1 MTFYLDLSIL
11 CYSNGLLWKF
21 SVLSSLPSPTP
32 PPLSNYVN
40 IFIENKMYL
49 LVFLQ
54 INIVQC
60 YIATYRHEVVV
71 KELFIFIYAF
81 SIISVVINNNGWFI
95 VTRDKCCH
103 LFSVNL
109 IGVCVRGMLWTR
121 LDTRLTLVQHFCG
134 MYISCVTLKLKKKK
148 KKNVNLGCLKHWVVC
163 AQWYMYLFASEK
175 YTMFISLDSKGN
187 HNVNVCSQ
195 NESQFCC
202 NHYNWH
208 PGLKRLYSS
217 AKTKP
222 VYYTN
227 TRDFSRIS
235 N

>member
-1 MTFYLDLSIL
+1 MLLLITMV
-11 CYSNGLLWKF
+11 GLLSHEINVVNFFLLIWL
-21 SVLSSLPSPTP
+21 V
-32 PPLSNYVN
+32 YVY
-40 IFIENKMYL
+40 E
-49 LVFLQ
+49 V
-54 INIVQC
+54 C
-60 YIATYRHEVVV
+60 YGHVRYMFDACTAFVWNVYQLCCFKV
-71 KELFIFIYAF
+71 KEEEEE
-81 SIISVVINNNGWFI
+81 
-95 VTRDKCCH
+95 
-103 LFSVNL
+103 
-109 IGVCVRGMLWTR
+109 
-121 LDTRLTLVQHFCG
+121 
-134 MYISCVTLKLKKKK
+134 
-148 KKNVNLGCLKHWVVC
+148 NVNLGCLKHWVVC

-175 YTMFISLDSKGN
+175 YTMFISLDGKRN

-202 NHYNWH
+202 NHYNRH